1 MLVELRAVF
10 FIHFSPGWGPPGAG
24 LMYSLIV
31 PSPIRILIGSI
42 SMYPSVLP
50 ASIYSACKAGVI
62 QVTTVWAMELAEFGI
77 RVNCISPGAIVTQIF
92 WGGYGTED
100 PEENARK
107 AERLAEYFAEV
118 LPLKRAGLPEDIAGA
133 AVFLASEVQ
142 ASRLDGIERTRSRRL
157 KLRD

>member
-1 MLVELRAVF
+1 
-10 FIHFSPGWGPPGAG
+10 
-24 LMYSLIV
+24 MYSLIV
-31 PSPIRILIGSI
+31 PSPIRILNGSK
-42 SMYPSVLP
+42 SMCPSVLP

-62 QVTTVWAMELAEFGI
+62 QVTSVWAMELAEFGI
-77 RVNCISPGAIVTQIF
+77 RVNCISPGAIVTPIF

-133 AVFLASEVQ
+133 AVHLASDESLHTTGLNLKVD
-142 ASRLDGIERTRSRRL
+142 SGITLGWDRAYQGTINAERERRL
-157 KLRD
+157 AGSD